1 MGNRWHL
8 WDSGAGKPDQLT
20 LVLPGGHGVT
30 QCKMCNAHQE
40 EGLALSFPRP
50 VLTTALG
57 HHSPLCSTSSFKFS
71 SCPCIS
77 QDTDTQ
83 QLREGWQG
91 CSPEKQ
97 QVIGTG
103 TVPPAQQCLD
113 FGLVP
118 LSKGTDHKAQAGPGL
133 GLVHTHFSLLWHSN
147 RAQVPAHTNQKHR
160 AALNK
165 IWTPALPKMALW
177 SICGRLKLSVQGT
190 LWLRKES
197 LTNPDSYRATP
208 ESRWMACCLSGNSV
222 ST

>member
-113 FGLVP
+113 LCLWARALITRPRQAQGSV
-118 LSKGTDHKAQAGPGL
+118 LS
-133 GLVHTHFSLLWHSN
+133 
-147 RAQVPAHTNQKHR
+147 
-160 AALNK
+160 
-165 IWTPALPKMALW
+165 TPISVFCDTVTEPRCLP
-177 SICGRLKLSVQGT
+177 
-190 LWLRKES
+190 
-197 LTNPDSYRATP
+197 TP
-208 ESRWMACCLSGNSV
+208 TRNTEQL
-222 ST
+222 

>member
-20 LVLPGGHGVT
+20 LVLPGGRGVT

-57 HHSPLCSTSSFKFS
+57 HHSPVCSTSSFKFS
-71 SCPCIS
+71 SCPRIS

-97 QVIGTG
+97 QGIGTG

-113 FGLVP
+113 STCAFEQGHW
-118 LSKGTDHKAQAGPGL
+118 SQGPGRP
-133 GLVHTHFSLLWHSN
+133 
-147 RAQVPAHTNQKHR
+147 RARSCPYPFQP
-160 AALNK
+160 
-165 IWTPALPKMALW
+165 
-177 SICGRLKLSVQGT
+177 SVTQ
-190 LWLRKES
+190 
-197 LTNPDSYRATP
+197 
-208 ESRWMACCLSGNSV
+208 
-222 ST
+222 